1 MPTFLTTT
9 YRYLNPMTYYWNLN
23 EIGVPPITNS
33 AGTSNPTTQNPG
45 FPTSLPFTGSF
56 RKQVDWGGI
65 DSQNRSGVYLVS
77 DPANTCKIQFFTS
90 QRTTGPATTG
100 SIVYTEPIV
109 EYVDTNNHNRR
120 QFFISPIQALYA
132 EPTIYNGITGPT
144 GPIQKLYIYQ
154 LVPQAITYFGL

>member
-100 SIVYTEPIV
+100 SIVYTVRSNLSTILPKV
-109 EYVDTNNHNRR
+109 CLQHYVLL
-120 QFFISPIQALYA
+120 ILGCIQILKR
-132 EPTIYNGITGPT
+132 ID
-144 GPIQKLYIYQ
+144 
-154 LVPQAITYFGL
+154 